1 MNDEIYS
8 KLLQYENP
16 LINIRIA
23 ACNTKGKAYYWSLI
37 YRVHYM
43 DFLQANAD
51 FRTSG
56 GSETYGTV
64 SAEIQYD
71 GIFEPFD
78 YVVNYY
84 YELRALDHQS
94 TARAVALGKKITAP
108 IRDTLLEL
116 NNKRA
121 TKENKNEI

>member
-1 MNDEIYS
+1 
-8 KLLQYENP
+8 
-16 LINIRIA
+16 
-23 ACNTKGKAYYWSLI
+23 
-37 YRVHYM
+37 M
-43 DFLQANAD
+43 DFLQANAE
-51 FRTSG
+51 FRAS
-56 GSETYGTV
+56 SESPTYGSV

-116 NNKRA
+116 NNKREA
-121 TKENKNEI
+121 KESKNDR

>member
-1 MNDEIYS
+1 
-8 KLLQYENP
+8 
-16 LINIRIA
+16 
-23 ACNTKGKAYYWSLI
+23 
-37 YRVHYM
+37 M
-43 DFLQANAD
+43 DFIQANAD
-51 FRTSG
+51 FRLSG
-56 GSETYGTV
+56 GPETCGTV

-121 TKENKNEI
+121 AKESKNEI